1 MKLLDTSV
9 LIDID
14 IGGKEVL
21 EKAKELDKEGR
32 HAICSVSHFEFYWGI
47 YRNMKSAQQSIKKP
61 LRKLKG
67 CFRGFFLSQ

>member
-21 EKAKELDKEGR
+21 EKAIELDKE
-32 HAICSVSHFEFYWGI
+32 
-47 YRNMKSAQQSIKKP
+47 
-61 LRKLKG
+61 
-67 CFRGFFLSQ
+67 

>member
-21 EKAKELDKEGR
+21 EKAIVYFKRGCPTITR
-32 HAICSVSHFEFYWGI
+32 
-47 YRNMKSAQQSIKKP
+47 QSIDNIPRAHIKTNSS
-61 LRKLKG
+61 
-67 CFRGFFLSQ
+67 SQHIDTL